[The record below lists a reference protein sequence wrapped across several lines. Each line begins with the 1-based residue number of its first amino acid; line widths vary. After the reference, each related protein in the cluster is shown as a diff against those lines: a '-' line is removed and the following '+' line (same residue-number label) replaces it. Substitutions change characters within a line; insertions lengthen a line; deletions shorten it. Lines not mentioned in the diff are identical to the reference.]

1 MEENEFQF
9 IPKPS
14 SVSWN
19 DLIQLWRTS
28 YEERKAEGL
37 LYGAS
42 VQDDETLIKRASA
55 GTCFCAF
62 IGDELAGT
70 IVASEKGNGGGVCLC
85 LISVIPQMKKRGIG
99 GKMMRSYFEIAKTQG
114 VSEITLYTSEK
125 AKTLVSWYKRLGFS
139 VIGVE
144 QFSGTNSYDLRFRKA
159 VFGRKYSAAEVWL
172 RYRVSSFLCRIR
184 KTEHGDFR
192 FFGKVERLLRR
203 AAKLILRK

>member
-1 MEENEFQF
+1 
-9 IPKPS
+9 
-14 SVSWN
+14 
-19 DLIQLWRTS
+19 
-28 YEERKAEGL
+28 
-37 LYGAS
+37 
-42 VQDDETLIKRASA
+42 
-55 GTCFCAF
+55 
-62 IGDELAGT
+62 
-70 IVASEKGNGGGVCLC
+70 
-85 LISVIPQMKKRGIG
+85 
-99 GKMMRSYFEIAKTQG
+99 MRSYFEIAKTQG

>member
-70 IVASEKGNGGGVCLC
+70 IVASEKGNGGGMPVSNLC
-85 LISVIPQMKKRGIG
+85 HSSNEETRNRG
-99 GKMMRSYFEIAKTQG
+99 KNDAQLF
-114 VSEITLYTSEK
+114 
-125 AKTLVSWYKRLGFS
+125 
-139 VIGVE
+139 
-144 QFSGTNSYDLRFRKA
+144 
-159 VFGRKYSAAEVWL
+159 
-172 RYRVSSFLCRIR
+172 
-184 KTEHGDFR
+184 
-192 FFGKVERLLRR
+192 
-203 AAKLILRK
+203 